1 MSEKQGG
8 QHEVGI
14 APVQAAA
21 SFFTTLT
28 IDGQNRDVV
37 NIWRHVSVEGGDQLI
52 LRLDFEE
59 YSSKHVNYF
68 TLNHYYKQM
77 QSRSMQMNEFAEGRF
92 QLIPDVFQTAH
103 HDDMKCCLRQAS
115 DLKNVRKGPLSATRL
130 QAWLNTQMPGG
141 RTEEYAQECRN
152 TLGKALEMYRDYK
165 VAGYWHIGQSY
176 TKKSAYTGPMCPND
190 DRMMIEAMMATPRG
204 QHGRRLA
211 TCGQCAGALR

>member
-1 MSEKQGG
+1 MKSILQKIIRHNIIPIGISVMSEKQGG

-59 YSSKHVNYF
+59 NSSKHVHYF

-103 HDDMKCCLRQAS
+103 HDDMKCFF
-115 DLKNVRKGPLSATRL
+115 
-130 QAWLNTQMPGG
+130 
-141 RTEEYAQECRN
+141 
-152 TLGKALEMYRDYK
+152 
-165 VAGYWHIGQSY
+165 HF
-176 TKKSAYTGPMCPND
+176 
-190 DRMMIEAMMATPRG
+190 
-204 QHGRRLA
+204 LA
-211 TCGQCAGALR
+211 PFHFLAK